1 MPEVSLRPVMI
12 IITGI
17 NRIFEHEGRKFHIQ
31 CEDLGSEIAAYEIR
45 VYDGGTVLWLKRISC
60 SDLAEKDLPKEE
72 YEKTLRLRMDKTIQT
87 VQAAIA
93 KGKIS

>member
-1 MPEVSLRPVMI
+1 MI

-31 CEDLGSEIAAYEIR
+31 CEDLGSDTAAYEIR
-45 VYDGGTVLWLKRISC
+45 VYDGGTVLWLKRISY
-60 SDLAEKDLPKEE
+60 SDVAEQKLASEE
-72 YEKTLRLRMDKTIQT
+72 HTKAVRQQMEKTIQT
-87 VQAAIA
+87 VQAAII

>member
-1 MPEVSLRPVMI
+1 MI

-31 CEDLGSEIAAYEIR
+31 CEDLGSETAAYEVR
-45 VYDGGTVLWLKRISC
+45 VYDGGTVLWLKRMSYE
-60 SDLAEKDLPKEE
+60 DVAEQKLPTEE
-72 YEKTLRLRMDKTIQT
+72 HKKAVRQQMEKTIQT
-87 VQAAIA
+87 VQAAIV